1 MIHPVFSFL
10 AIAPWGWDDMEVLC
24 VLFSM
29 HTSYAHKGFH
39 LLESENISLH
49 SFPQGYNSSN
59 NKRTNQ
65 TKLRMSLQHQMQ
77 DTVQNDPSQ
86 AACLGTATQA
96 SLRAAQPT

>member
-39 LLESENISLH
+39 LLESEKISLH
-49 SFPQGYNSSN
+49 SFPQGSNSSN

-65 TKLRMSLQHQMQ
+65 TE
-77 DTVQNDPSQ
+77 DEP
-86 AACLGTATQA
+86 AASDAGHSAK
-96 SLRAAQPT
+96 